1 MEEEKVW
8 IYSNVWRFVINF
20 QLVFREAFIYLE
32 RIFFFFLFLF
42 KKIRNKVKFMKKK
55 VKLKERRE
63 DGQIKIYSC
72 PKIYKLSYITLTVN

>member
-8 IYSNVWRFVINF
+8 IYSNVWCFVINF
-20 QLVFREAFIYLE
+20 QFLFREVFIYLE
-32 RIFFFFLFLF
+32 RILFLFLF

-63 DGQIKIYSC
+63 EGQIKIYSC
-72 PKIYKLSYITLTVN
+72 PKKYTLSYITLTVN